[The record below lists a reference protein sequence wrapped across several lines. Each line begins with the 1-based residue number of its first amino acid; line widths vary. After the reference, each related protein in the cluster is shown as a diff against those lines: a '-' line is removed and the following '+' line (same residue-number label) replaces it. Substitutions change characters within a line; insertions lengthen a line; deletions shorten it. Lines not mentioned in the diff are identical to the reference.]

1 MHCFY
6 PDVRDLRDV
15 TNLFIEDLQVALIHG
30 SIVFDEGY
38 NVYIDIDEAEHET

>member
-6 PDVRDLRDV
+6 PDVQDLRDV
-15 TNLFIEDLQVALIHG
+15 TSLFIEDLQVALIHG

-38 NVYIDIDEAEHET
+38 NVYIDEAEHET